1 MAEEIVVNIKSNV
14 GEVAGGLD
22 KAAKSTEKLS
32 KASKKAG
39 GGFKKLG
46 TVVKGVGMA
55 LKAAGIGLIVALVA
69 KLMEVFGSNQKVL
82 DAFDTGMTALTM
94 AFNDLFKAI
103 EGMVGPITDSFK
115 AIFEDPQQA
124 LKDFGDMIEANL
136 IERFESFVDTLGYA
150 GSALS
155 ALFAGEWKK
164 AGEFVVKAGKEMVDV
179 QTGINNSVDKMTEVI
194 TEGAEAIVDYT
205 KKTWKAAAAV
215 TATNKAALKAAV
227 EFEKLNAQYMKDAE
241 IQRQIRDDETKTFEE
256 RIAANLE
263 LDKILADQQKAQKA
277 QLAIQQEAAQL
288 QYNITQ
294 NDADWIE
301 LEKTKV
307 ALLQLEEAITGQLS
321 EQKTN
326 QVGLEKELLE
336 AQNELALT
344 GKTNRELELAEL
356 QQAYEAK
363 LELARKAKVGTAEID
378 AEFAV
383 QKDEINRAYDEAEL
397 AKAQELADKKKA
409 VMQGMLDNI
418 SSILTSALDAQGAK
432 NEKNYNQE
440 KKLAEANGKSTEGIE
455 AKYESKRVALAK
467 KQKALKIGLATIDMY
482 QSAVA
487 AYAAALQ
494 LGAPGIALAPIA
506 AGLAVVAGLANIN
519 SIMQTDVGGGGG
531 GGGASAPGAA
541 GSGAPAPQMMSG
553 EFQLGG
559 GVEPEAF
566 KAYVVTDEMSNSQN
580 QLANIRRRAT
590 I

>member
-103 EGMVGPITDSFK
+103 EGMVGPIQKSFK

-124 LKDFGDMIEANL
+124 LKDFGDMIEENI
-136 IERFESFVDTLGYA
+136 IERFESLLDTFGYVGDALG
-150 GSALS
+150 

-164 AGEFVVKAGKEMVDV
+164 AGEFAVKAGKEMVDV
-179 QTGINNSVDKMTEVI
+179 QTGINNSVDKMGEVI
-194 TEGAEAIVDYT
+194 TKGAAAIVDYT
-205 KKTWKAAAAV
+205 KKTLKAAGAV
-215 TATNKAALKAAV
+215 TATKKAAQKAAV

-256 RIAANLE
+256 RIAANKE
-263 LDKILADQQKAQKA
+263 LDKILADQQAAQKA
-277 QLAIQQEAAQL
+277 QLAIQQDAAQL
-288 QYNITQ
+288 QYDITK

-326 QVGLEKELLE
+326 QVGLERELLE

-363 LELARKAKVGTAEID
+363 LELARKANVGTAEID

-455 AKYESKRVALAK
+455 AKYEAKRVALAK

-487 AYAAALQ
+487 AYAAGLQ
-494 LGAPGIALAPIA
+494 LGAPGLVIAPIA

-541 GSGAPAPQMMSG
+541 GGGAPAPQMMSG

-559 GVEPEAF
+559 GVEPEAM

>member
-1 MAEEIVVNIKSNV
+1 
-14 GEVAGGLD
+14 
-22 KAAKSTEKLS
+22 
-32 KASKKAG
+32 
-39 GGFKKLG
+39 
-46 TVVKGVGMA
+46 
-55 LKAAGIGLIVALVA
+55 
-69 KLMEVFGSNQKVL
+69 
-82 DAFDTGMTALTM
+82 
-94 AFNDLFKAI
+94 
-103 EGMVGPITDSFK
+103 
-115 AIFEDPQQA
+115 
-124 LKDFGDMIEANL
+124 
-136 IERFESFVDTLGYA
+136 
-150 GSALS
+150 
-155 ALFAGEWKK
+155 
-164 AGEFVVKAGKEMVDV
+164 MVDV

-363 LELARKAKVGTAEID
+363 LELARKANVGTAEID

-440 KKLAEANGKSTEGIE
+440 KKLAEASGKSTAGIE

-559 GVEPEAF
+559 GVEPEAM

>member
-103 EGMVGPITDSFK
+103 EGMVGPIQDSFK

-124 LKDFGDMIEANL
+124 LKDFGDMIEENI
-136 IERFESFVDTLGYA
+136 IERFESLLDTFGYVGDALG
-150 GSALS
+150 

-164 AGEFVVKAGKEMVDV
+164 AGEFAVKAGKEMVDV

-194 TEGAEAIVDYT
+194 TEGVAAIIDYSKET
-205 KKTWKAAAAV
+205 LKAAGAV
-215 TATNKAALKAAV
+215 TATKKAALKAAV

-263 LDKILADQQKAQKA
+263 LDKILDKQQTAQKA

-288 QYNITQ
+288 QYNITK

-307 ALLQLEEAITGQLS
+307 SLLQLEEAITGQLS

-326 QVGLEKELLE
+326 QVGLERELLE

-363 LELARKAKVGTAEID
+363 LELARKANVGTAEID

-397 AKAQELADKKKA
+397 AKAAELADKKKA

-440 KKLAEANGKSTEGIE
+440 KKLAEASGKSTAGIE

-559 GVEPEAF
+559 GVEPEAM